1 MKIDKR
7 NIIKYVS
14 CSAFGLLYVLV
25 ACISLICSV
34 EFFRL
39 AHAGTMSWVLAI
51 GFELGAMCCL
61 LSTLILPKEKQ
72 ALVWLMFV
80 LLTLFQMMGNT
91 YAAYSALDNF
101 QGWIELFG
109 LEELEPIAQKR
120 VLACISGA
128 ILPLVALGFVRTMV
142 NVLQPKKDAVA
153 EEPIAEPLP
162 EPEQEPVPEPE
173 PMPEQ
178 ELPDE
183 PVVAEEP
190 EMTAEI
196 EKPESELASE
206 PEPIVEKQV
215 ESSAVGQEKPEV
227 EVPVPTET
235 KTGEVTVEPKV
246 TRKVSVSGGNNNGRV
261 WDPSVNKYMDEK

>member
-1 MKIDKR
+1 MKR
-7 NIIKYVS
+7 NLIKYIS
-14 CSAFGLLYVLV
+14 CSAFGLLYILV

-72 ALVWLMFV
+72 ALVWFMFV

-109 LEELEPIAQKR
+109 LEEMEPIAQKR

-142 NVLQPKKDAVA
+142 NVLQPAKKNDQPD
-153 EEPIAEPLP
+153 ESNEPQQTTV
-162 EPEQEPVPEPE
+162 QEPEPE
-173 PMPEQ
+173 PE
-178 ELPDE
+178 
-183 PVVAEEP
+183 A
-190 EMTAEI
+190 
-196 EKPESELASE
+196 KPEPKPE
-206 PEPIVEKQV
+206 PEPKVETETTYPEPKFAIRDIEVEKPTP
-215 ESSAVGQEKPEV
+215 KPEP
-227 EVPVPTET
+227 EPETEPEPEAET
-235 KTGEVTVEPKV
+235 EKHDDTTGEIKVEPMVVETPKQ
-246 TRKVSVSGGNNNGRV
+246 TQTPKQKKIRV
-261 WDPSVNKYMDEK
+261 WNPQLNCYMDEIQK

>member
-61 LSTLILPKEKQ
+61 LSTIILPKEKQ
-72 ALVWLMFV
+72 ALVWLMFI

-142 NVLQPKKDAVA
+142 NVLQPKKETKA
-153 EEPIAEPLP
+153 EEPVAEPLP
-162 EPEQEPVPEPE
+162 APEPAPEPE
-173 PMPEQ
+173 PIPEQ

-190 EMTAEI
+190 EITVEI
-196 EKPESELASE
+196 EKPAPEPEPE

-215 ESSAVGQEKPEV
+215 ESPVVEQEKPEV
-227 EVPVPTET
+227 EVPVPTEA

-246 TRKVSVSGGNNNGRV
+246 TRKVSVSGGNNGGRV

>member
-1 MKIDKR
+1 MKR
-7 NIIKYVS
+7 NIIKYIS

-109 LEELEPIAQKR
+109 LEEMEPIAQKR

-142 NVLQPKKDAVA
+142 NVLQPGEKKTPS
-153 EEPIAEPLP
+153 EEGTTEQHNEEQVQEPVETTVEQPTVEQEAQEPTP
-162 EPEQEPVPEPE
+162 EPEQPQATELEESEQQVTEEAPAIDVTPAQEPK
-173 PMPEQ
+173 
-178 ELPDE
+178 
-183 PVVAEEP
+183 EEP
-190 EMTAEI
+190 ATINEI
-196 EKPESELASE
+196 KV
-206 PEPIVEKQV
+206 EPI
-215 ESSAVGQEKPEV
+215 AKP
-227 EVPVPTET
+227 
-235 KTGEVTVEPKV
+235 KRKKNTVKV
-246 TRKVSVSGGNNNGRV
+246 F
-261 WDPSVNKYMDEK
+261 DPSINQFVGEYIAKE

>member
-1 MKIDKR
+1 MKIDR
-7 NIIKYVS
+7 YNIIKYVS

-80 LLTLFQMMGNT
+80 LLTIFQMMGNT
-91 YAAYSALDNF
+91 YAAYSALDNY

-142 NVLQPKKDAVA
+142 NVLQPKKDKVA

-162 EPEQEPVPEPE
+162 EPEPEPVPEAETEAEEQVEVPITNEVMEHEPIPE
-173 PMPEQ
+173 PITEPE
-178 ELPDE
+178 PKPE
-183 PVVAEEP
+183 PVVKSYP
-190 EMTAEI
+190 NLNV
-196 EKPESELASE
+196 KD
-206 PEPIVEKQV
+206 VERNKT
-215 ESSAVGQEKPEV
+215 EQEKHV
-227 EVPVPTET
+227 
-235 KTGEVTVEPKV
+235 
-246 TRKVSVSGGNNNGRV
+246 RI
-261 WDPSVNKYMDEK
+261 WDPSRGCYMDN

>member
-1 MKIDKR
+1 MKIDR
-7 NIIKYVS
+7 HNIIKYVS

-142 NVLQPKKDAVA
+142 NVLQPKKDKVA

-162 EPEQEPVPEPE
+162 EPEPEPVPEAEVEAEAPAEVPLPE
-173 PMPEQ
+173 PTPEAT
-178 ELPDE
+178 P
-183 PVVAEEP
+183 
-190 EMTAEI
+190 
-196 EKPESELASE
+196 E
-206 PEPIVEKQV
+206 PEPETPAEEV
-215 ESSAVGQEKPEV
+215 KPE
-227 EVPVPTET
+227 T
-235 KTGEVTVEPKV
+235 KKAVAVNNAPKG
-246 TRKVSVSGGNNNGRV
+246 KVSGTRV
-261 WDPSVNKYMDEK
+261 WNPSLNCYMDEM